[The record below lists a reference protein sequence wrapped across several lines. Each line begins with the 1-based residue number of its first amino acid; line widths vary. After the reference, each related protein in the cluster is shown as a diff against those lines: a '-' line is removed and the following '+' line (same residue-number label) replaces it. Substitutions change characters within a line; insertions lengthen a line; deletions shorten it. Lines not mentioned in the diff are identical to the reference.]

1 MFRNIAT
8 KDFGATEEAKYYDI
22 VEEGP
27 AYEAVGEGRSKT
39 GGSEIPLSIAG
50 EFHLKECPAYGPTPT
65 GHATTS
71 VGDSQEYEV
80 IRDPGRK
87 AEVQLNL
94 VSTIWIKN
102 TDRNQ
107 AINYVVGWKQ
117 VCRC

>member
-8 KDFGATEEAKYYDI
+8 KDFEATEEAKYYDI

-39 GGSEIPLSIAG
+39 GGSDIPLSKAG
-50 EFHLKECPAYGPTPT
+50 EFDLKECPAYGPTPT

-71 VGDSQEYEV
+71 AGDSQEYET

-87 AEVQLNL
+87 AEVQQNL
-94 VSTIWIKN
+94 VSIF
-102 TDRNQ
+102 
-107 AINYVVGWKQ
+107 GP
-117 VCRC
+117 C